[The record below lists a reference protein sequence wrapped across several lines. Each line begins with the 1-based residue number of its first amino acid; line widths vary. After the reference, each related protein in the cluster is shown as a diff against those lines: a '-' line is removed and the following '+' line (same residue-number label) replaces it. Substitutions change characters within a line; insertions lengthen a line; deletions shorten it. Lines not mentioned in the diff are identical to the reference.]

1 MRTWR
6 ERLLPFR
13 WNEEQ
18 FTRSAEIQ
26 RNDRVL
32 IPKSRTNQSY
42 EHLERIF
49 RAMDG
54 IRNNY
59 ADKDGLI
66 INVIS
71 VELKIRIK
79 NDIEM

>member
-1 MRTWR
+1 
-6 ERLLPFR
+6 
-13 WNEEQ
+13 
-18 FTRSAEIQ
+18 
-26 RNDRVL
+26 
-32 IPKSRTNQSY
+32 
-42 EHLERIF
+42 
-49 RAMDG
+49 MDD

-59 ADKDGLI
+59 ADEDWLI

>member
-1 MRTWR
+1 
-6 ERLLPFR
+6 
-13 WNEEQ
+13 
-18 FTRSAEIQ
+18 
-26 RNDRVL
+26 
-32 IPKSRTNQSY
+32 
-42 EHLERIF
+42 
-49 RAMDG
+49 MDG